1 MKINIWILK
10 IEVPIMK
17 KIIWTQKLLIESE
30 NWYLNY
36 GNFII

>member
-10 IEVPIMK
+10 IEVPIMNFF
-17 KIIWTQKLLIESE
+17 IWTQQLLIESE